1 MRQSLLFM
9 ILGFS
14 IFLLSLSTKAQE
26 LKQRI
31 FLVGDAGELENGKHP
46 VTEKIKSMTE
56 AAKSRGIKTDFL
68 ILGDNIY
75 PTGMPEISDPERV
88 AAEKILEAQL
98 DLVKPNGGNLW
109 MIPGNHDWE
118 KGKPGGYAAVLR
130 QQAYVEGLYEEN
142 IQWLPMDG
150 CPGPVEIAVNDLTVM
165 IAIDTQW
172 WLHSYDKPEEESD
185 CEFKT
190 RDEVMVA
197 IRDLFQKYKDK
208 IIILAMHHPMKT
220 FGEHNGAYN
229 WKDHLFPLTA
239 ANSSLWIPLPVI
251 GSIYPL
257 YRTYFGSPQDMAHPL
272 YKQLR
277 DGLDEFIYSHPCVII
292 ASGHDH
298 ALQYLPMDNVH
309 QIVSGSGSKATKI
322 RKRNPLEFGASE
334 IGFSVIDFY
343 EGDRIKLAFYDLNHE
358 EPVFEKEIF
367 VSHSEE
373 EQVEVEERIIPDS
386 VKTPISYLYQ
396 ANKTQ
401 KKFLGANYREEWQ
414 TTVPMR
420 VVNLSKEKGGLEVI
434 KRGGG
439 MQTKS
444 LRVSDEEGEEYV
456 LRSVEKYPVFAI
468 PTILRQTVAKDI
480 VQDQISA
487 SHPFA
492 SLVIPDLSKKVGVFH
507 SNPELVWVHDDPGLG
522 DFREEYGENVY
533 LFEKREVSLPDTV
546 RQDFKFFSTDKMLQE
561 LYKDNDNTVN
571 QRSVLRAR
579 MLDLLIGDWD
589 RHDDQWRWVGFEND
603 KGREF
608 VPVPRD
614 RDQAFFVNQGFLP
627 RLASRKWVMPKF
639 QGFDFELRDIK
650 GFMFNGRYFDRSFL
664 NGLSKNTWEETIKD
678 FVQNLDGEDI
688 RNAVQN
694 LPEEIY
700 AINGKTIEEKLIY
713 RKMWLLEE
721 GLKYYTFLAEE
732 VDVHGSAKSELF
744 EISGNGQNNIK
755 VTVSKIS
762 NKGKTKQVLFDRVFL
777 PEETKEIR
785 LFGLGGEDEFIFTG
799 EISDK
804 IKIRLIGGKKADHI
818 QNFAEAEK
826 GAIFLY
832 QWNQQQDSLILT
844 GTEKVIEKNG
854 EAVFGYDRKAFQY
867 DVASPL
873 PSLEYNVDDGFY
885 LGAGVKWN
893 RHGFRKFPYQSQ
905 QSFKSNIAFLTGALN
920 FYYDGHFVDVI
931 NRLDLEIEADLRAP
945 DYVDNFFGFGN
956 ETQLPENGFDPDFF
970 RVRYNKAILKF
981 ALRKD
986 FSPHTFLSF
995 GPLAEYT
1002 RLDGEDNDGRFVD
1015 DESLSGL
1022 DREDINQRKVFTGLF
1037 SRIVVDNRDSRIMP
1051 RRGIH
1056 FVTEA
1061 KYREGLNEFSR
1072 RNGYLTTDLSLYWT
1086 FREGSRFTWATRF
1099 GGGVNFGSP
1108 EFFQSQNL
1116 GGKTNLRGYR
1126 RFRYAGDAVVFNNT
1140 ELRFRFLNFKTYLFP
1155 ASSGLLFFH
1164 DIGRVWIKGETSK
1177 AWHNGYGFGLWVAPL
1192 NRLVII
1198 ANLGFGEEGPLPFIT
1213 FRHQF

>member
-1 MRQSLLFM
+1 MRHPSLFL
-9 ILGFS
+9 ILGLSF
-14 IFLLSLSTKAQE
+14 FLVYRPVKAQE
-26 LKQRI
+26 LKQRL

-46 VTEKIKSMTE
+46 VAEKIKAMSE
-56 AAKSRGIKTDFL
+56 VAKSKGVKTDFL

-75 PTGMPEISDPERV
+75 PTGMPEISDPERAV
-88 AAEKILEAQL
+88 AEKILEAQL
-98 DLVKPNGGNLW
+98 GLIKPNGGNMWL
-109 MIPGNHDWE
+109 IPGNHDWA
-118 KGKPGGYAAVLR
+118 KGKSGGFESLLR

-142 IQWLPMDG
+142 IQWLPADG
-150 CPGPVEIAVNDLTVM
+150 CPGPLEVSVNDMTVM

-172 WLHSYDKPEEESD
+172 WLHSYDKPGEESD

-197 IRDLFQKYKDK
+197 VRDLFRKYKDK
-208 IIILAMHHPMKT
+208 IIILAMHHPMET
-220 FGEHNGAYN
+220 FGEHNGAYS

-239 ANSSLWIPLPVI
+239 ANSALWIPLPVI

-298 ALQYLPMDNVH
+298 SLQYLPMDNVH
-309 QIVSGSGSKATKI
+309 QIVAGSGSKATKI
-322 RKRNPLEFGASE
+322 KKRNPLEFEASE

-343 EGDRIKLAFYDLNHE
+343 EGNKIKLGFYNLTQE
-358 EPVFEKEIF
+358 GPVFEKEIF
-367 VSHSEE
+367 VEHSEE
-373 EQVEVEERIIPDS
+373 KQLVVEERTIPDS

-396 ANKTQ
+396 ANKMQ
-401 KKFLGANYREEWQ
+401 KKFLGTNYRAEWQ

-420 VVNLSKEKGGLEVI
+420 VVNLSKENGGLEVI

-444 LRVSDEEGEEYV
+444 LRVSDGDEEEYV
-456 LRSVEKYPVFAI
+456 LRSVEKYPAFAI

-507 SNPELVWVHDDPGLG
+507 SDPELVWVHDDPGLG
-522 DFREEYGENVY
+522 DFREEFGENVY
-533 LFEKREVSLPDTV
+533 LFERREVNLPDTV
-546 RQDFKFFSTDKMLQE
+546 SKDFKFFSTDKMLLE
-561 LYKDNDNTVN
+561 LYKDNDNFVD
-571 QRSVLRAR
+571 QVSVLRAR
-579 MLDLLIGDWD
+579 LLDLLIGDWD
-589 RHDDQWRWVGFEND
+589 RHDDQWRWVGFENE

-608 VPVPRD
+608 IPVPRD
-614 RDQAFFVNQGFLP
+614 RDQAFFVNQGLLP

-639 QGFDFELRDIK
+639 QGFDYDLRDIN

-664 NGLSKNTWEETIKD
+664 NGLSKSKWEETIRN
-678 FVQNLDGEDI
+678 FVDNLKEEDI
-688 RNAVQN
+688 RNAVSN
-694 LPEEIY
+694 LPKEIY
-700 AINGKTIEEKLIY
+700 EINGKTIEDKLIY
-713 RKMWLLEE
+713 RKSWLLDQ
-721 GLKYYTFLAEE
+721 GLRYYAFLAEE
-732 VDVHGSAKSELF
+732 VDVYGSAKNELF
-744 EISGNGQNNIK
+744 EISGDGKNNIR
-755 VTVSKIS
+755 VSVSKVS
-762 NKGKTKQVLFDRVFL
+762 NKGKTKQAMYDRFFL
-777 PEETKEIR
+777 AEETNEIR
-785 LFGLGGEDEFIFTG
+785 LFGLGGEDEFLFTG
-799 EISDK
+799 EIGAE
-804 IKIRLIGGKKADHI
+804 IKIRLIGGKKTDYI
-818 QNFAEAEK
+818 QNYAETKK
-826 GAIFLY
+826 GAILIY

-844 GTEKVIEKNG
+844 GKEKIIEKEG
-854 EAVFGYDRKAFQY
+854 EAVFSYDRKAFQY
-867 DVASPL
+867 DVTSPL

-885 LGAGVKWN
+885 LGAGIKWN
-893 RHGFRKFPYQSQ
+893 RHSFRKYPYQSQ
-905 QSFKSNIAFLTGALN
+905 QSFKANAAFLTGALN
-920 FYYDGHFVDVI
+920 FYYDGHFVDVAKD
-931 NRLDLEIEADLRAP
+931 LDLEIEADIRAP
-945 DYVDNFFGFGN
+945 NYVDNFFGFGN

-970 RVRYNKAILKF
+970 RVRYNMATVKM

-986 FSPHTFLSF
+986 WSTHSFLSF

-1002 RLDGEDNDGRFVD
+1002 RLDDEDNDGRFVD
-1015 DESLSGL
+1015 DEALSGL
-1022 DREDINQRKVFTGLF
+1022 DRDDINQRKIFTGLF

-1051 RRGIH
+1051 TRGIH

-1072 RNGYLTTDLSLYWT
+1072 RNGYLMSDLSLYWT

-1099 GGGVNFGSP
+1099 GGGVNFGTP

-1116 GGKTNLRGYR
+1116 GGKTNLRGFR
-1126 RFRYAGDAVVFNNT
+1126 RFRFAGDAAVFNNT

-1164 DIGRVWIKGETSK
+1164 DVGRVWLKGETSK

-1198 ANLGFGEEGPLPFIT
+1198 ANLGFGEEGTLPFIT